1 MALPVTLRAI
11 TARTG
16 VRRVL
21 LGYAV
26 YCLVEMAMWIGIILY
41 AFAEG
46 GATLAGIVAV
56 AQLVPAAIVAPL
68 IAGVAE
74 RLPRG
79 RALTLGYLG
88 VMATCAWTLAALA
101 ADAEVWVVTLAA
113 TTSVIAIAVAR
124 PLHYAVLPQIANGP
138 DDLVSSMSLSSVAEG
153 FALFAGPILAGI
165 GTQAFGT
172 WSVVNAC
179 TVAAGIS
186 TALVLGLGIDPA
198 GDQPGHADH
207 HEDEPGPLRA
217 ALAGFGAL
225 RGDSGAIALM
235 VVLTTFFVFIGALD
249 VLGVAFSEDVLGLGH
264 SGSGMLIG
272 AAGIGALIGASI
284 AASFVRRR
292 GLTPVILVTGVVLG
306 VGMAAVAL
314 FVALPPAMAALAIG
328 GLAGQLLMV
337 AGRTLLQRS
346 TDDTVLARVFAVQES
361 TSLLGLALGS
371 ALAPL
376 LVGWLSASAAF
387 VPLGIGISVTAVVCA
402 LFIRSL
408 DARAVYR
415 PLEMASLRSVPFLAV
430 LPPYEL
436 ERLAK
441 DVEWLDVAAG
451 EVVVREG
458 DAGRDFFVVGSGQ
471 LAVSVAGD
479 ARPSLEAGG
488 WFGEVALLNDV
499 PRTATVTATEPSRLL
514 RVHAADFL
522 AAVTGSADGHALA
535 REVSTR
541 HLARDSA
548 ADHAA

>member
-1 MALPVTLRAI
+1 MALPVTLRAVV
-11 TARTG
+11 ARTG

-21 LGYAV
+21 LAYAV

-41 AFAEG
+41 AFAQG
-46 GATLAGIVAV
+46 GPTLAGIVAV
-56 AQLVPAAIVAPL
+56 AQLVPSAIIAPL
-68 IAGVAE
+68 LAGVAE

-79 RALTLGYLG
+79 RALALGYLG

-113 TTSVIAIAVAR
+113 TTSVTAIAVAR
-124 PLHYAVLPQIANGP
+124 PLHYAVLPQIAQGP
-138 DDLVSSMSLSSVAEG
+138 DDLVSSISLSSVAEG
-153 FALFAGPILAGI
+153 FSLFAGPILAGL

-179 TVAAGIS
+179 TIAAGLS
-186 TALVLGLGIDPA
+186 TALVLGLGL
-198 GDQPGHADH
+198 DQRIPHDEHG
-207 HEDEPGPLRA
+207 EDEPGPLRA
-217 ALAGFGAL
+217 ALAGFAAL

-292 GLTPVILVTGVVLG
+292 ALTPVILVTGVLLG
-306 VGMAAVAL
+306 TGMAAVAL
-314 FVALPPAMAALAIG
+314 FAALPPAMAALAIG

-376 LVGWLSASAAF
+376 LVGWLSASTAF
-387 VPLGIGISVTAVVCA
+387 VPLGAGIAVTAAVCA
-402 LFIRSL
+402 LFVRSL

-415 PLEMASLRSVPFLAV
+415 PLEMEALRSVPFLAV

-441 DVEWLDVAAG
+441 DVAWIDVAEG
-451 EVVVREG
+451 DVVVREG
-458 DAGRDFFVVGSGQ
+458 DAGRDFFVVGAGR
-471 LAVSVAGD
+471 LAVTVAGEP
-479 ARPSLEAGG
+479 RPALGAGG

-499 PRTATVTATEPSRLL
+499 PRTATVIAAEPARLL
-514 RVHAADFL
+514 RVSAADFL

-535 REVSTR
+535 HEVSER

-548 ADHAA
+548 SRTPA